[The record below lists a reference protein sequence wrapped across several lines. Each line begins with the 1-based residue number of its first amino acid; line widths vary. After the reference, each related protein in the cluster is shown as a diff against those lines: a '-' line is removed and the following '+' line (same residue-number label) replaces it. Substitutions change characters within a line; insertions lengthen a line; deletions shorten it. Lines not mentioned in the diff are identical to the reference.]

1 MFKITT
7 SRKIGLILEYVDG
20 DFTELY
26 CFVVLLVVP
35 QKLNY
40 GSTFCILYKYLK
52 MKKKLKYETKL
63 KK

>member
-52 MKKKLKYETKL
+52 MKKN
-63 KK
+63 